1 MTTPSGSDSITD
13 DTAHDTAAA
22 LRRAASPRPNSA
34 LSPSVSVAWF
44 LENPGEPSALTDARD
59 RGTTDHA
66 TRASA
71 VLQGQKTARAA
82 RLLLRLGLLALL
94 CVLLL
99 RWLTR

>member
-1 MTTPSGSDSITD
+1 MRPRKTPPAPAARRITPSELGTF
-13 DTAHDTAAA
+13 TFCQ
-22 LRRAASPRPNSA
+22 R
-34 LSPSVSVAWF
+34 AWF
-44 LENPGEPSALTDARD
+44 LENQSEPTALTGARD
-59 RGTTDHA
+59 RGATDHA